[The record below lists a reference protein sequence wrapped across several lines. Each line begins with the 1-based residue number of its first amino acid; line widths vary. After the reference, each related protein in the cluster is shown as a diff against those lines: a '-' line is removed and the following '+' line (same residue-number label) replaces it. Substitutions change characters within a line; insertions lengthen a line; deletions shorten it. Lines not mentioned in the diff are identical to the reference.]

1 MVIGHVDRQSPHVD
15 DSARADALAL
25 AFVDVAERV
34 FPGGLRGGGTTG
46 VDFDREGVMVRVVA
60 MEVPVAHGD
69 IKPENIVD
77 ALASGAA
84 ITFPGTALAPS
95 TTVTLAPPGPA
106 PEMRERYGRAAFEA
120 YNVAVGGLT
129 WDGKPI
135 PGWEVV
141 TDKVR
146 EGWRVA
152 AMAAVDAAVFEGVLP

>member
-1 MVIGHVDRQSPHVD
+1 MKPFDPPSPVARSLADMVIGHVDRQSPHVD

-25 AFVDVAERV
+25 AFVDIAERV
-34 FPGGLRGGGTTG
+34 FPGGLANGGTTG
-46 VDFDREGVMVRVVA
+46 VDFDRNGIAVRVVA
-60 MEVPVAHGD
+60 MQVPPEAAAKPAPVVASSD
-69 IKPENIVD
+69 
-77 ALASGAA
+77 
-84 ITFPGTALAPS
+84 
-95 TTVTLAPPGPA
+95 GPA

-120 YNVAVGGLT
+120 YNAAVGGLT

-135 PGWEVV
+135 PGWDAV